1 MPPEFFVVVLF
12 LKYGVGLVQGVKSR
26 GGFFFFFFFLVLLAV
41 EPALKVTVSLALQ
54 MALVTSVPPSP
65 TR

>member
-26 GGFFFFFFFLVLLAV
+26 GGFFFFFFLVLLAV

>member
-26 GGFFFFFFFLVLLAV
+26 GGFFFFFLVLLAV

>member
-1 MPPEFFVVVLF
+1 MALGLF
-12 LKYGVGLVQGVKSR
+12 KVSRAEGV
-26 GGFFFFFFFLVLLAV
+26 FFFFFLVLLAV